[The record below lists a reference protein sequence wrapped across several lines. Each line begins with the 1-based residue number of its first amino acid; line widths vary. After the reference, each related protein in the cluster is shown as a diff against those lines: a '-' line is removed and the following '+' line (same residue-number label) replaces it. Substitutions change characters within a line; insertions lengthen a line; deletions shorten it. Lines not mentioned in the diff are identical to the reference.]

1 MITRNTTM
9 RCMERSVM
17 DNSSDELR
25 LDKFSRQ
32 LYSYLLLAHSSALL
46 VSEADKANLNI
57 LLTMLGGLDKDILDA
72 YYGLFGE
79 TVKPVEQLALKYRV
93 TQDALREI
101 ISKDL
106 HRLSISPEWQ
116 MMMRRM
122 KPIVQRKIGFAI

>member
-1 MITRNTTM
+1 
-9 RCMERSVM
+9 MERSVM

-32 LYSYLLLAHSSALL
+32 LHSYLLLAHSSALL

-79 TVKPVEQLALKYRV
+79 TMKPVEQLALKYRV

-122 KPIVQRKIGFAI
+122 KPIVQKKIGFTI

>member
-1 MITRNTTM
+1 
-9 RCMERSVM
+9 MERSVM

-32 LYSYLLLAHSSALL
+32 LHSYLLLAHSSALL

-72 YYGLFGE
+72 YYGLFDE

>member
-1 MITRNTTM
+1 
-9 RCMERSVM
+9 M

-32 LYSYLLLAHSSALL
+32 LHSYLLLAHSSALL

-106 HRLSISPEWQ
+106 HHLSISPEWQ

>member
-1 MITRNTTM
+1 
-9 RCMERSVM
+9 MERSVM

-32 LYSYLLLAHSSALL
+32 LHSYLLLAHSSVLL

>member
-1 MITRNTTM
+1 
-9 RCMERSVM
+9 M

-32 LYSYLLLAHSSALL
+32 LHSYLLFAHSSALL

>member
-1 MITRNTTM
+1 
-9 RCMERSVM
+9 MERSVM

-32 LYSYLLLAHSSALL
+32 LHSYLLLAHSSALL

-72 YYGLFGE
+72 YYGIFGE

>member
-1 MITRNTTM
+1 
-9 RCMERSVM
+9 MERSVM

-32 LYSYLLLAHSSALL
+32 LHSYLLLAHSSALL

-101 ISKDL
+101 ISRDL

>member
-1 MITRNTTM
+1 
-9 RCMERSVM
+9 MERSVM

-32 LYSYLLLAHSSALL
+32 LHSYLLLAHSSALL

-122 KPIVQRKIGFAI
+122 KPIVQKKIGFAI

>member
-1 MITRNTTM
+1 
-9 RCMERSVM
+9 MERSVM

-32 LYSYLLLAHSSALL
+32 LHSYLLLAHSSALL

-93 TQDALREI
+93 TQDVLREI

>member
-1 MITRNTTM
+1 
-9 RCMERSVM
+9 MERSVM

-32 LYSYLLLAHSSALL
+32 LHSYLLLAHSSALL

-79 TVKPVEQLALKYRV
+79 TVKPVELLALKYRV

>member
-1 MITRNTTM
+1 
-9 RCMERSVM
+9 MERSVM

-32 LYSYLLLAHSSALL
+32 LHSYLLLARSSALL

>member
-1 MITRNTTM
+1 
-9 RCMERSVM
+9 MERSVM

-32 LYSYLLLAHSSALL
+32 LHSYLLIAHSSALL

>member
-1 MITRNTTM
+1 
-9 RCMERSVM
+9 MERSVM

-32 LYSYLLLAHSSALL
+32 LHSYLLLAHSSALL

-79 TVKPVEQLALKYRV
+79 TMKPVEQLALKYRV

-116 MMMRRM
+116 MMMRRI
-122 KPIVQRKIGFAI
+122 KPIVQKKIGFTI

>member
-1 MITRNTTM
+1 
-9 RCMERSVM
+9 MERSVM

-32 LYSYLLLAHSSALL
+32 LHSYLLLAHSSALL

-79 TVKPVEQLALKYRV
+79 AMKPLEQLALKYRV